1 MMRILAFLIFLGLC
15 SDGSAQDMQRIVA
28 VINDDIITLN
38 EFESRVRLTLMSS
51 NMPDSPEMRRRV
63 GSQVLRKMIDERLQ
77 MQEAKK
83 QSVTITD
90 AELAPFIDR
99 IEQSNNLPKG
109 GLFTMLDRAGIDRDA
124 LTDQVK
130 ADILWNRL
138 VRRLFIS
145 QAKVSEDEIKST
157 TAKISAQLGQPEV
170 LLAEIFLAVDN
181 PSADAEI
188 RGMADRLV
196 EQLEKGAPFQAL
208 ARQFSQ
214 SVTAATGGDLGWI
227 RAGQSSAEIEAVIS
241 KLNPGELSQP
251 IRSVSGY
258 HIMLLRERRQPVAAS
273 NVEAELTISQISFSL
288 PPRSDAV
295 TTAKLTETARTTTQL
310 VTSCDE
316 MDKLV
321 AAGGNRKGGR
331 VQSIKLSSLAENVKK
346 ALENLPVNT
355 PSPPIQAQNAVLV
368 AMVCERHQAA
378 QPGMPTREQIVSKLE
393 GEKLDLQARRHLRD
407 LRRLAFV
414 DIRI

>member
-1 MMRILAFLIFLGLC
+1 
-15 SDGSAQDMQRIVA
+15 
-28 VINDDIITLN
+28 
-38 EFESRVRLTLMSS
+38 
-51 NMPDSPEMRRRV
+51 
-63 GSQVLRKMIDERLQ
+63 
-77 MQEAKK
+77 
-83 QSVTITD
+83 
-90 AELAPFIDR
+90 
-99 IEQSNNLPKG
+99 
-109 GLFTMLDRAGIDRDA
+109 
-124 LTDQVK
+124 
-130 ADILWNRL
+130 
-138 VRRLFIS
+138 
-145 QAKVSEDEIKST
+145 
-157 TAKISAQLGQPEV
+157 

-196 EQLEKGAPFQAL
+196 EQLQKGAPFQAL

-214 SVTAATGGDLGWI
+214 SVTAATGGDLGWV
-227 RAGQSSAEIEAVIS
+227 RAGQSSAEIEAVVS

-273 NVEAELTISQISFSL
+273 NTEAELTISQVSFTL

-295 TTAKLTETARTTTQL
+295 TIAKQTETARTTTQL
-310 VTSCDE
+310 IRNCDE

-331 VQSIKLSSLAENVKK
+331 VQSIKLSSLAENVRKTI
-346 ALENLPVNT
+346 ENLPINT

-393 GEKLDLQARRHLRD
+393 GEKLDLQARRHIRD
-407 LRRLAFV
+407 LRRQAFV